1 MGVIFGSGSEHIIG
15 FDCSLYVRI
24 NYLFVV
30 SVLWSIS
37 PILYKKSGIYYKK
50 DDKFNAVKY
59 LLVGCLVASTGT
71 CFFVLSTTK
80 CKSLSKNVTY
90 TYAIPIILTTILS
103 NLIYKEE
110 VGMKKMAGIGLI
122 LSGLYL
128 V

>member
-1 MGVIFGSGSEHIIG
+1 MI
-15 FDCSLYVRI
+15 SLSISLTLYILIVEAR
-24 NYLFVV
+24 VV
-30 SVLWSIS
+30 S
-37 PILYKKSGIYYKK
+37 
-50 DDKFNAVKY
+50 
-59 LLVGCLVASTGT
+59 GT